1 MCSSNILS
9 FMYCYTKKKNGQMK
23 IKSKEK
29 IFEHTVSSK
38 IAFIKLYSILYIPY
52 TQSKK

>member
-1 MCSSNILS
+1 VLKQNFNFYVLLYIE
-9 FMYCYTKKKNGQMK
+9 KNGQIK